1 MNLNTIATRF
11 TAWLNNGLLA
21 IRLLL
26 LSLLV
31 VGTQAH
37 SAYWQPTT
45 GGAEQTP
52 VATKVNKTGK
62 NTAVASLVPDTGL
75 LHAFHLVKPNPSTK
89 GMGHIAAEPG
99 HIAAD
104 PGHTAADPS
113 AIATDPGAIAPKKS
127 YKKGIPDGEWTA
139 HYTDGQLRY
148 VVHFSADK
156 YLRIKAE
163 MKRDQRHIFTP
174 LALAAKKDKRVFERV
189 TLGNYK
195 MLFDGLYKSF
205 YPDGRLR
212 DSGYY
217 ANGLREKEWI
227 EYDAVTR
234 IRQTGAY
241 LHGKKQGSWSSFNEA
256 GKLLEVHWYKQGK
269 MVDQKKMRH

>member
-127 YKKGIPDGEWTA
+127 Y
-139 HYTDGQLRY
+139 
-148 VVHFSADK
+148 
-156 YLRIKAE
+156 
-163 MKRDQRHIFTP
+163 
-174 LALAAKKDKRVFERV
+174 
-189 TLGNYK
+189 
-195 MLFDGLYKSF
+195 
-205 YPDGRLR
+205 
-212 DSGYY
+212 
-217 ANGLREKEWI
+217 
-227 EYDAVTR
+227 
-234 IRQTGAY
+234 
-241 LHGKKQGSWSSFNEA
+241 
-256 GKLLEVHWYKQGK
+256 
-269 MVDQKKMRH
+269 